1 MAAVLDTTVYC
12 SSQQSRWR
20 CARCGDDATTFVATV
35 QQAFVLAMAQPD
47 NKAAVASY
55 DTLLNGLLHFG
66 EHNMR
71 RCVLQRSPNTKSLCS
86 MCGFSIAACCTSFC
100 RHTKLAIAIA
110 EQFLHQLD
118 FQGMRPDSRLW
129 RRFLPE
135 FVEDLED
142 CVADLEDDAL
152 SEDARA
158 EFHRFVRC
166 CNTFLSQT

>member
-71 RCVLQRSPNTKSLCS
+71 RCVLQCSPKHQIAVLNVW
-86 MCGFSIAACCTSFC
+86 SILHRCMLHIFLQAYQTGNCHC
-100 RHTKLAIAIA
+100 RAVSPSA
-110 EQFLHQLD
+110 
-118 FQGMRPDSRLW
+118 
-129 RRFLPE
+129 
-135 FVEDLED
+135 
-142 CVADLEDDAL
+142 
-152 SEDARA
+152 
-158 EFHRFVRC
+158 
-166 CNTFLSQT
+166 